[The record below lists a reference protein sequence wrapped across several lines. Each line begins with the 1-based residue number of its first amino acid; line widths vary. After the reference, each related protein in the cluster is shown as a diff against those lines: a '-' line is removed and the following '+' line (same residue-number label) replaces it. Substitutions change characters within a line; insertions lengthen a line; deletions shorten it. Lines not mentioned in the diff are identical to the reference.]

1 MTNAS
6 GIQDPNGAISLG
18 SALLWV
24 EGTISRATQRPIWL
38 QGKGGTGKATGKRR
52 TCPLGRT

>member
-18 SALLWV
+18 SALLRV
-24 EGTISRATQRPIWL
+24 EGAISGA
-38 QGKGGTGKATGKRR
+38 A
-52 TCPLGRT
+52 